1 MLGYAIGFSIVF
13 ATNLTLH
20 LNGMLSAIPPTIGTG
35 MVVVLSTYSL
45 FNLKIKAADKD

>member
-1 MLGYAIGFSIVF
+1 
-13 ATNLTLH
+13 
-20 LNGMLSAIPPTIGTG
+20 MLSAIPPTIGTG